1 MKRFVLFFCALTT
14 SVCAICSE
22 HILSLTSELCGSKS
36 AYLSLPRVDLEEI
49 TPFTHTIAYNCG
61 DTILG
66 LVTPPVGDQG
76 LYQESCAGWAFGYG
90 CASIQAYDKYQ
101 DWTWA
106 RRSPAY
112 LYNQAHVGTVC
123 GVGDIDS
130 VLNMLFHQGVCSYY
144 LMPYINDNCSVQPDS
159 IQRVDAYLNRS
170 ARMRLTDTTDVNEYK
185 QILQLGHPI
194 GVNTKYAT
202 DLQTLCSTPSAQG
215 RWISISNNDTTKS
228 HAMCIVGYDDHQH
241 LFKVMNSWGTN
252 SGDNG
257 FVWISYNLVQ
267 NGIFNQAYVF
277 ESYGNGFVP
286 RIEGIETLT
295 DTTAWYHVRNIPQ
308 GETITWSI
316 NNLPQVHDLFEF
328 VLASPQSRD
337 SMRVAFRQKS
347 ITPGPGFEHSIGD
360 EIDGFSIYK
369 KADLTVT
376 VSSSTSSYSTTK
388 RIKKATSD
396 PFPFSMRSN
405 MENGK
410 VNVTINNDR
419 LQYAGYEG
427 LTLELW
433 HTIYGL
439 MRVQAVNNATER
451 ININDL
457 PQGVYAI
464 ILKEND
470 KIVATDKVMV
480 K

>member
-1 MKRFVLFFCALTT
+1 MKQKSIFILIGIIFYGSVLQGQT
-14 SVCAICSE
+14 
-22 HILSLTSELCGSKS
+22 LSPR
-36 AYLSLPRVDLEEI
+36 LSISYTEYQQMPRADI
-49 TPFTHTIAYNCG
+49 NDFTPFENTIKFNHG
-61 DTILG
+61 DTILE
-66 LVTPPVGDQG
+66 LFTPPIGNQG
-76 LYQESCAGWAFGYG
+76 SQGSCAAWAFGYG
-90 CASIQAYDKYQ
+90 CASIQAYESYQ

-112 LYNQAHVGTVC
+112 LFNMRNIDCAAAHT
-123 GVGDIDS
+123 DTIARLLYS
-130 VLNMLFHQGVCSYY
+130 YGVCSYY
-144 LMPYINDNCSVQPDS
+144 LMPYNQNDCETQPNS
-159 IQRVDAYLNRS
+159 KQHADAALNKS
-170 ARMRLTDTTDVNEYK
+170 LKSLLTNSSNISEYK
-185 QILQLGHPI
+185 QFLQIGHPI
-194 GVNTKYAT
+194 GVYTNYGKDLKRVWNDAFLNGHWESIINLNT
-202 DLQTLCSTPSAQG
+202 DSA
-215 RWISISNNDTTKS
+215 
-228 HAMCIVGYDDHQH
+228 HALCIVGYDDHQH
-241 LFKVMNSWGTN
+241 LFKAMNSWD
-252 SGDNG
+252 SIKGDNG

-267 NGIFNQAYVF
+267 SGVFECAYVF

-286 RIEGIETLT
+286 QIEGVETLT

-388 RIKKATSD
+388 RIKRATSD
-396 PFPFSMRSN
+396 PFPFSMRSHT
-405 MENGK
+405 ENGK

-439 MRVQAVNNATER
+439 IRVQAVNNATER
-451 ININDL
+451 ININGL

-470 KIVATDKVMV
+470 NIVATDKVMV